1 MSTPQPAIFT
11 TGTAFHWFLHYRLD
25 QRTDPDA
32 VRAPI
37 GALRQQAAEVGV
49 HCVVGFGAGLAPALL
64 GDDAPGG
71 LVPFETVEGEHARAI
86 GTQEAVFYWLHSDRH
101 DLDFEVAL
109 ASRRGLDGL
118 ATLARETPS
127 WVYRDSQDLTG
138 FIDGTANP
146 EPDEAPAVALI
157 PDGEPGAGG
166 SYVLAQRWIHD
177 LDAFH
182 GLPLEEQE
190 AIIGRTKDESFAIP
204 DRPPTAH
211 ITRAELVVDGEEQEI
226 YRRSVAYGT
235 VEEAGL
241 YFLAFSHD
249 VTIFQRMLARMY
261 GTSGDGIHD
270 RLTEFTTPA
279 SGAFYFAPP
288 LEALERAG
296 LT

>member
-25 QRTDPDA
+25 QGTDPDA

-64 GDDAPGG
+64 GDDAPDG

-86 GTQEAVFYWLHSDRH
+86 GTQEDVFYWLHSDRH

-146 EPDEAPAVALI
+146 KGDARRAANRSLL
-157 PDGEPGAGG
+157 DLAG
-166 SYVLAQRWIHD
+166 VTLAGVKRGIERGD
-177 LDAFH
+177 LKSGD
-182 GLPLEEQE
+182 
-190 AIIGRTKDESFAIP
+190 
-204 DRPPTAH
+204 
-211 ITRAELVVDGEEQEI
+211 LVVANITGSAKDRVEDDMRAAAECFG
-226 YRRSVAYGT
+226 RS
-235 VEEAGL
+235 E
-241 YFLAFSHD
+241 
-249 VTIFQRMLARMY
+249 
-261 GTSGDGIHD
+261 
-270 RLTEFTTPA
+270 RLEKV
-279 SGAFYFAPP
+279 
-288 LEALERAG
+288 LEAVSKD
-296 LT
+296 